1 MRAAPS
7 LYIVA
12 DLVTFSRA
20 KGVYGGVNL
29 DGTVIAPSNDWNNA
43 FFKKDVLPPD
53 ILIRGTAH
61 NKKAD
66 PLLARITKAT
76 K

>member
-1 MRAAPS
+1 
-7 LYIVA
+7 
-12 DLVTFSRA
+12 VT
-20 KGVYGGVNL
+20 
-29 DGTVIAPSNDWNNA
+29 
-43 FFKKDVLPPD
+43 PPD

-66 PLLARITKAT
+66 PLLARVTKAT